1 MLKLENV
8 CCGYGQREVLK
19 SLSIK
24 VGVSEIVT
32 IIGANGAGKTTTLM
46 TISGLLKVRSG
57 KIIFS
62 SREINNRPPQ
72 RIVEQGIIQ
81 VPEGR
86 HIFPYLTV
94 LENLQMGAFLQ
105 KDTKAIEQDLT
116 YVFSL
121 FPILSERRKQAG
133 GTLSGGEQQML
144 AIARGLMAHPKLLL
158 LDEPS
163 LGLAPKFVDLIFEVI
178 LKINHEGTPILL
190 VEQNAQ
196 RALSIASRGYVIE
209 LGKVVLEGAASDLL
223 QNQLV
228 KQAYLGN

>member
-19 SLSIK
+19 NLSIE
-24 VGVSEIVT
+24 VGEREIVT

-46 TISGLLKVRSG
+46 TISGLIKVRSG

-72 RIVEQGIIQ
+72 RIVEQGIVQ

-86 HIFPYLTV
+86 HIFPQLTV
-94 LENLQMGAFLQ
+94 LENLQMGAFLRRDE
-105 KDTKAIEQDLT
+105 KIDQDLE
-116 YVFSL
+116 YIFSL
-121 FPILSERRKQAG
+121 FPILSDRRKQNG

-144 AIARGLMAHPKLLL
+144 AIARGLMARPKLLL

-209 LGKVVLEGAASDLL
+209 LGKVVLEGTASDLL